1 MPATLDPPART
12 FTLPANQ
19 ILHGDCIDIMNR
31 LPEKS
36 VDLVFADPPYYLQLS
51 QDLYRPNHTLV
62 DAVDDHWDQFA
73 SFAEYDAF
81 TRAWMSAAK
90 RLLKDDGALWVIGS
104 YHNIY
109 RVGSILMDLGF
120 WILNDIV
127 WVKTNP
133 LPQMRGSRFC
143 NSHETLLWAKKS
155 RDSKYTF
162 HYRDMKAGNEDK
174 QMRSDW
180 LMPLCTGS
188 ERETLNG
195 QKAHATQK
203 PEALLQRIITATS
216 NPGDVVLDPFCG
228 SGTTAAVAKRL
239 GRRYITIDREDTY
252 VDVATRRIAGVRQAV
267 EEETVA
273 LIDDPKPKVPFV
285 QIVETGK
292 LPVGGLLRFKKSE
305 KHATINPDGTLTWDG
320 HRGSIHKVACLCAGA
335 PGCNGWIHWYYT
347 HPKTGEELLI
357 DMLRTSRKD
366 PHGQMALW
374 TEDEID

>member
-1 MPATLDPPART
+1 MPPTLALEPLTKPLQLD
-12 FTLPANQ
+12 NVH
-19 ILHGDCIDIMNR
+19 HGDCIDIMNS

-90 RLLKDDGALWVIGS
+90 RLLKDDGAFWVIGS

-127 WVKTNP
+127 WVKSNP

-155 RDSKYTF
+155 RDAKYTF

-188 ERETLNG
+188 EREMVDG

-203 PEALLQRIITATS
+203 PSALLHRIITATT

-228 SGTTAAVAKRL
+228 SGTTAAVAKKL
-239 GRRYITIDREDTY
+239 GRRYVTIDREPDY
-252 VDVATRRIAGVRQAV
+252 VDVAKRRLAAV
-267 EEETVA
+267 TSVVSDEVLP

-285 QIVETGK
+285 QIVESGK
-292 LPVGGLLRFKKSE
+292 LPVGGELRFKKSE
-305 KHATINPDGTLTWDG
+305 KHATINADGTLSYNG
-320 HRGSIHKVACLCAGA
+320 QRGSIHKIASACAGA
-335 PGCNGWIHWYYT
+335 PGCNGWIHWYFT
-347 HPKTGEELLI
+347 DPKTGEEMLI
-357 DMLRTSRKD
+357 DTLRVGRKGT
-366 PHGQMALW
+366 PGQL
-374 TEDEID
+374 TFDIEID